1 MNLRDSLLID
11 IRYEIDNVDF
21 RNTDACDN
29 SYEYIRT
36 NFLIDFRASN
46 ANDGSISKTEKEEI
60 LHILDDK
67 NENLLNCY
75 MKLIDYIEK
84 IKRSTNI

>member
-1 MNLRDSLLID
+1 MNLRDSLLTD
-11 IRYEIDNVDF
+11 IYHELDNVDF
-21 RNTDACDN
+21 QNTTVCDD

-36 NFLIDFRASN
+36 NFLIDFNGKGAS
-46 ANDGSISKTEKEEI
+46 DGSICETEKQEI
-60 LHILDDK
+60 LRILDD
-67 NENLLNCY
+67 ESDNLLNCY